1 MSLDLFSFF
10 QLGDGIPDCSD
21 GSDESSGNVKWWML
35 AIAVLVLSG
44 LAIFT
49 SFATRIIADQVRRKQ
64 HKLGFYVKW
73 FAISLS
79 QYLTASLE
87 WSFGLLL
94 LSLF

>member
-1 MSLDLFSFF
+1 MFYFF

-64 HKLGFYVKW
+64 YKLGFYVKW
-73 FAISLS
+73 FAKV
-79 QYLTASLE
+79 
-87 WSFGLLL
+87 
-94 LSLF
+94 